1 MSDKKIKPKKIKRK
15 LLDKYRLMILNE
27 NTFEERLSFKLT
39 RLNVFVMGSIIA
51 IFFIVLTYL
60 LIAFTPLREYI
71 PGYSSTA
78 LKKKATVLSYRTDS
92 LQRVIH
98 LNDRYY
104 ESIKKV
110 LTGDLEA
117 INFNR
122 DSIIQAVKLEASEVD
137 LAPIAEDS
145 LLREKVDKEDKY
157 NLFESATSA
166 SNFVLFPP
174 VSGTISEPYNAKEKH
189 YAVDVVVA
197 KDTPVKATADGI
209 VVFAEW
215 NMLSLK
221 SALAKPFAKRIYN
234 KVQKWANNPIET
246 QHKVFQE
253 LISEATSTQFGQ
265 DHDFVEAARN
275 AILFYIH
282 ETGNAK
288 FVNGKMIFLQGS
300 PILNEQNGVQLGRLS
315 GIVAHYV
322 PKYLQKNRL
331 PSWDTNCIED
341 WETKV
346 DAIVEETLPENMTII
361 SGIPSWKGML
371 LQLNSGIFYEFIRAD
386 AFFEAHPKRIT
397 IGAVEVGVNYVM
409 IISTNAGLWSYN
421 LGDTVEFTST
431 APYRVIVSG
440 RIKHFISAFGE
451 HVIGKEV
458 ELAMQEAQKTFPI

>member
-197 KDTPVKATADGI
+197 KDTPVKAT
-209 VVFAEW
+209 
-215 NMLSLK
+215 
-221 SALAKPFAKRIYN
+221 Y
-234 KVQKWANNPIET
+234 
-246 QHKVFQE
+246 
-253 LISEATSTQFGQ
+253 
-265 DHDFVEAARN
+265 
-275 AILFYIH
+275 AI
-282 ETGNAK
+282 
-288 FVNGKMIFLQGS
+288 
-300 PILNEQNGVQLGRLS
+300 
-315 GIVAHYV
+315 
-322 PKYLQKNRL
+322 
-331 PSWDTNCIED
+331 
-341 WETKV
+341 
-346 DAIVEETLPENMTII
+346 
-361 SGIPSWKGML
+361 
-371 LQLNSGIFYEFIRAD
+371 
-386 AFFEAHPKRIT
+386 
-397 IGAVEVGVNYVM
+397 
-409 IISTNAGLWSYN
+409 
-421 LGDTVEFTST
+421 
-431 APYRVIVSG
+431 
-440 RIKHFISAFGE
+440 IKICFS
-451 HVIGKEV
+451 
-458 ELAMQEAQKTFPI
+458 KTFCKTYL